1 MVSFSQALYLLSHP
15 QELRSIIQWYYGPVF
30 VLVTRELTSCRKVWH
45 EPVHARNTENETET
59 EKKCYHFLKLT
70 SRSFSAVIMEL
81 HPELLLP
88 VCLFYLIL
96 RGLDTIEDDTSISLK
111 VKEPLLRDF
120 QNFLEID
127 GWTFDGNRP
136 EEKDREL
143 LVQFHNV
150 ITEFKKIKP
159 AYKIIIKDITNR
171 MGNGMA
177 DYCRKAEVDTVNIE
191 TVEDYDLYCWYVA
204 GLVGE
209 GLTRLFVEAGF
220 ARPQLL
226 ERPELYKSM
235 GLLLQKTNIIRD
247 VREDEDDNRRF
258 WPKEIWSNHVDKW
271 EDLFKLENREAALNC
286 GSEMVLNALGHVED
300 CLYYL
305 AGLKEQSVFNFCAI
319 PQSMA
324 IATLELCLRNSTMF
338 DRNIKITKG
347 QACQLMW
354 QSTQNVRVLC
364 DIFRQY
370 ARAIHK
376 KNTPKDPNFLKIS
389 MACGKIEKFIESIFP
404 SQSAEDAQR
413 RLDNKQSPED
423 AEKAAQA
430 AEARRD
436 TLIIVSILFGILVIA
451 SGLMFGVAWMLGARF
466 DIALEE
472 LKKGNFRP
480 PGPRLTHGEL
490 SLRQLLSPAVPA
502 HPPSILTVAPSQRP
516 IRMSEA
522 PVAPPALPTTVAAGA
537 GAGAAVPNHATPAAE
552 SPPRLRAASACVACN
567 KKKVS
572 ASPVFSELDPGLVSC
587 GLSAWWQVADAAVAQ
602 IRPRERKR
610 KRRKIA
616 VDRDD
621 ASSAT
626 TTAQTKVE
634 IGHDIAGLVAPR
646 RSNWDSSLLSWDQRR
661 PLAAEAHPPAPSEA
675 SAGARTSAQNQTPPT
690 SAFHESDGPP
700 LYPTT
705 ASSGPPRQ
713 SQPQDSRAY
722 GPSTPNSTFLGR
734 SEYIRAE
741 IPFNEYRGKP
751 YSAVTTEYLT
761 EEDLRIL
768 HLQHAFDLPP
778 RAVRDGLIDT
788 FMKRCAPWMPIVE
801 RSWLTERSGH
811 QPSILLLQ
819 AIFLAASRVSS
830 APAVT
835 AYASSNDFY
844 RRARALFWSGYEKN
858 TITVITSVCILHWY
872 NPEGPE
878 HVSINTSGFW
888 NRIGVGL
895 AYQIGLHK
903 EPPPGRDALL
913 KKRLW
918 WTLYARDCLISAGHG
933 RPRAI
938 NPDDSDVKP
947 LTLEDFYG
955 SSSNGQLFVPYV
967 EISALL
973 GELTQCYCRRSLSR
987 QKRVSIENALY
998 RWTRELPEP
1007 LRLFRK
1013 YNPAGDAPAHRL
1025 VLMPYDFEARQLH
1038 VPYFITLAILYR
1050 PTSPSNLPSAAA
1062 ILASSFIAGI
1072 FEDLAARDEI
1082 RFLGPV
1088 FTFYLLAAGVGLLS
1102 CFPYPHLWERAEQDL
1117 RIIYN
1122 SQKELAK
1129 RYPSAIGSLKALQ
1142 SMLDDAPKVARP
1154 SDRPQPTPLTPD
1166 QQACFSGF
1174 GTDLCRL
1181 GDVMLANY
1189 PHDMADSGRP
1199 EDDQYART
1207 VSDMMTAGILAEL
1220 KTPMDAAAALDEYLP
1235 LATVVDHN
1243 THLAL
1248 GGDAA
1253 EITDEMMYNQY
1264 DGIGNWLLR
1273 DWDWNTDFAW

>member
-15 QELRSIIQWYYGPVF
+15 QELRSIIQW
-30 VLVTRELTSCRKVWH
+30 KVWH

-177 DYCRKAEVDTVNIE
+177 DYCRKAEVDAVNIE

-271 EDLFKLENREAALNC
+271 EDLFKPENREAALNC

-338 DRNIKITKG
+338 DHNIKITKG

-490 SLRQLLSPAVPA
+490 
-502 HPPSILTVAPSQRP
+502 
-516 IRMSEA
+516 
-522 PVAPPALPTTVAAGA
+522 
-537 GAGAAVPNHATPAAE
+537 
-552 SPPRLRAASACVACN
+552 
-567 KKKVS
+567 
-572 ASPVFSELDPGLVSC
+572 
-587 GLSAWWQVADAAVAQ
+587 
-602 IRPRERKR
+602 
-610 KRRKIA
+610 
-616 VDRDD
+616 
-621 ASSAT
+621 
-626 TTAQTKVE
+626 
-634 IGHDIAGLVAPR
+634 
-646 RSNWDSSLLSWDQRR
+646 
-661 PLAAEAHPPAPSEA
+661 
-675 SAGARTSAQNQTPPT
+675 
-690 SAFHESDGPP
+690 
-700 LYPTT
+700 
-705 ASSGPPRQ
+705 
-713 SQPQDSRAY
+713 
-722 GPSTPNSTFLGR
+722 
-734 SEYIRAE
+734 
-741 IPFNEYRGKP
+741 
-751 YSAVTTEYLT
+751 
-761 EEDLRIL
+761 
-768 HLQHAFDLPP
+768 
-778 RAVRDGLIDT
+778 
-788 FMKRCAPWMPIVE
+788 
-801 RSWLTERSGH
+801 
-811 QPSILLLQ
+811 
-819 AIFLAASRVSS
+819 
-830 APAVT
+830 
-835 AYASSNDFY
+835 
-844 RRARALFWSGYEKN
+844 
-858 TITVITSVCILHWY
+858 
-872 NPEGPE
+872 
-878 HVSINTSGFW
+878 
-888 NRIGVGL
+888 
-895 AYQIGLHK
+895 
-903 EPPPGRDALL
+903 
-913 KKRLW
+913 
-918 WTLYARDCLISAGHG
+918 
-933 RPRAI
+933 
-938 NPDDSDVKP
+938 
-947 LTLEDFYG
+947 
-955 SSSNGQLFVPYV
+955 
-967 EISALL
+967 
-973 GELTQCYCRRSLSR
+973 
-987 QKRVSIENALY
+987 
-998 RWTRELPEP
+998 
-1007 LRLFRK
+1007 
-1013 YNPAGDAPAHRL
+1013 
-1025 VLMPYDFEARQLH
+1025 
-1038 VPYFITLAILYR
+1038 
-1050 PTSPSNLPSAAA
+1050 
-1062 ILASSFIAGI
+1062 
-1072 FEDLAARDEI
+1072 
-1082 RFLGPV
+1082 
-1088 FTFYLLAAGVGLLS
+1088 
-1102 CFPYPHLWERAEQDL
+1102 
-1117 RIIYN
+1117 
-1122 SQKELAK
+1122 
-1129 RYPSAIGSLKALQ
+1129 
-1142 SMLDDAPKVARP
+1142 
-1154 SDRPQPTPLTPD
+1154 
-1166 QQACFSGF
+1166 
-1174 GTDLCRL
+1174 
-1181 GDVMLANY
+1181 
-1189 PHDMADSGRP
+1189 
-1199 EDDQYART
+1199 
-1207 VSDMMTAGILAEL
+1207 
-1220 KTPMDAAAALDEYLP
+1220 
-1235 LATVVDHN
+1235 
-1243 THLAL
+1243 
-1248 GGDAA
+1248 
-1253 EITDEMMYNQY
+1253 
-1264 DGIGNWLLR
+1264 
-1273 DWDWNTDFAW
+1273 